1 MQRAMT
7 HKEEERAQNE
17 TCDPV
22 LAPGTKPARPRP
34 CQHDR
39 ARDCVADA
47 SRDQR
52 RNGLDSVA
60 DGQVR
65 RTPHEINRGEGK
77 RQLDAVGAVVVA
89 CGLTSVGYDHESA
102 SYIYHSAADGAE
114 LCFTIAAR
122 RSRRGT
128 ARATHAAER
137 QSASPSLDSIAAHR

>member
-1 MQRAMT
+1 MQRAMA
-7 HKEEERAQNE
+7 HKKKERAQNA

-52 RNGLDSVA
+52 RNGLDRVA

-65 RTPHEINRGEGK
+65 RAPHEINRGEGK
-77 RQLDAVGAVVVA
+77 RQLDAVGAVVA
-89 CGLTSVGYDHESA
+89 AFGLTSVGHDHGSA
-102 SYIYHSAADGAE
+102 S
-114 LCFTIAAR
+114 
-122 RSRRGT
+122 
-128 ARATHAAER
+128 
-137 QSASPSLDSIAAHR
+137 